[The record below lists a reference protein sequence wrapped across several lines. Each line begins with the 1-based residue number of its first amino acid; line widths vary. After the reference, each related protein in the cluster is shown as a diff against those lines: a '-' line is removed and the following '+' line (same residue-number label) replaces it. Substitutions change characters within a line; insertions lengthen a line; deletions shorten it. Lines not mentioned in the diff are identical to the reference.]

1 MRNIGDPSHPDYD
14 EQLVESMLNKL
25 ANLID
30 TELGEDTCP
39 FDLNLFGTREVR
51 YRLEDIESG
60 APGGG
65 QPAEPGPRPQ
75 HSKEETF

>member
-1 MRNIGDPSHPDYD
+1 VLDK
-14 EQLVESMLNKL
+14 LV
-25 ANLID
+25 NLID
-30 TELGEDTCP
+30 TELGEDACP

-65 QPAEPGPRPQ
+65 QLAEPGPATATQ
-75 HSKEETF
+75 KEETF